1 MTTQGGLQPTSNE
14 ANMCTNDNGSQLGTR
29 IVDEIMAGKNVF
41 FDLPDK
47 LTGEIWTLKFHCIGA
62 QPGKEIVTV
71 NIDKAYV
78 AFYNV
83 VYIKSKLGYS
93 GRDFLFYKKRC
104 GIDRSRLLALDY
116 IHQEEAML
124 SDNMDERKISFV
136 LTKDPPSD
144 LEVSITPIKRP
155 RQRTNVDEET
165 IEVSIDAYKEWLA
178 ILQHDNPETDL
189 MDDFR
194 EDTIKTY
201 KEWLRHQGDLPDIL
215 LYERQS
221 NDDLILSDEEIHG
234 SSKPTTNWPSHARR
248 HRKRDPDN
256 DGVFKKEGRGTL
268 KGIAAATKRIK
279 NGDHKLKI
287 EFSSKLG
294 GPVGPNARTFVDEIV
309 LFTKKKAPLIGV
321 KKWKDIELNVR
332 SSIASDVLRRWEF
345 LTNEDAHEKIWS
357 IAKERYKGWR
367 STLSSTYKAYNSY
380 AERMKNKPEDVDIV
394 EWHYMVLYFGSEKF
408 QRDPETGE
416 RS

>member
-1 MTTQGGLQPTSNE
+1 MMTTQGGLQPTSNE

-116 IHQEEAML
+116 IHQEAML

-165 IEVSIDAYKEWLA
+165 IEVLIDAYKEWLA

-234 SSKPTTNWPSHARR
+234 SSKPTANWPSHARR
-248 HRKRDPDN
+248 HRKRD
-256 DGVFKKEGRGTL
+256 RG
-268 KGIAAATKRIK
+268 I
-279 NGDHKLKI
+279 
-287 EFSSKLG
+287 F
-294 GPVGPNARTFVDEIV
+294 
-309 LFTKKKAPLIGV
+309 
-321 KKWKDIELNVR
+321 
-332 SSIASDVLRRWEF
+332 
-345 LTNEDAHEKIWS
+345 
-357 IAKERYKGWR
+357 Y
-367 STLSSTYKAYNSY
+367 
-380 AERMKNKPEDVDIV
+380 
-394 EWHYMVLYFGSEKF
+394 
-408 QRDPETGE
+408 
-416 RS
+416 

>member
-1 MTTQGGLQPTSNE
+1 
-14 ANMCTNDNGSQLGTR
+14 
-29 IVDEIMAGKNVF
+29 
-41 FDLPDK
+41 
-47 LTGEIWTLKFHCIGA
+47 
-62 QPGKEIVTV
+62 
-71 NIDKAYV
+71 
-78 AFYNV
+78 
-83 VYIKSKLGYS
+83 
-93 GRDFLFYKKRC
+93 
-104 GIDRSRLLALDY
+104 
-116 IHQEEAML
+116 ML

-234 SSKPTTNWPSHARR
+234 SSKPTANWPSHARR

-394 EWHYMVLYFGSEKF
+394 EWHYMMLYFGSEKF
-408 QRDPETGE
+408 QRFIY
-416 RS
+416 